1 MEPTTNPEM
10 KTEPVQPT
18 EERVVPQDTNPA
30 PPQTIQN
37 PVATEAPTG
46 GSNQVVNK
54 PGVIVLQW
62 LTYAFWGWTIIALGT
77 LLATTLSH
85 MVSGSGAEGFTPY
98 GIAATLVLLPIAV
111 VCDILYSKHEPEKK
125 TGAAS
130 IVMVIHAV
138 IFALLGIGSLIT
150 VVFTAVSLSISD
162 ASAKEVTPIIITALS
177 MAIIYG
183 ATFVRALHPAKIPL
197 INRIYLFF
205 MIVVTTIT
213 IILAIVGP
221 ISFER
226 RTKNDKLIVSNI
238 STLTQDIGD
247 YAEANDKLPETLGEI
262 KSSSE
267 GVKKLISSNLV
278 VYKPNTY
285 TATTEQSDI
294 NNNQS
299 QTPLRSTTTRNDY
312 YYQLCVTYSEPS
324 SSYDDDYDTLYDY
337 SSDPPE
343 STDPSGYETYPSAY
357 NHPGGEVCYKVKTTD
372 YGY

>member
-1 MEPTTNPEM
+1 MDPATNPDM
-10 KTEPVQPT
+10 RPEPMQPI
-18 EERVVPQDTNPA
+18 EESVVPQNTNPV
-30 PPQTIQN
+30 PPQTTQN
-37 PVATEAPTG
+37 PVVTEASVG
-46 GSNQVVNK
+46 GNPQVINK

-85 MVSGSGAEGFTPY
+85 MMSGSGAEGFTPY

-150 VVFTAVSLSISD
+150 VVFTVVSLSISD
-162 ASAKEVTPIIITALS
+162 ASAKEVTPVIITALS

-183 ATFVRALHPAKIPL
+183 ATFVRTLHPAKIPL

-205 MIVVTTIT
+205 MITVTTIT
-213 IILAIVGP
+213 IILAIIGP

-226 RTKNDKLIVSNI
+226 RTKNDKLIVSNL
-238 STLTQDIGD
+238 SSLSNDIED
-247 YAEANDKLPETLGEI
+247 YAKANDKLPDTLGEI

-285 TATTEQSDI
+285 TAPEEQSAT
-294 NNNQS
+294 NNSRGQA
-299 QTPLRSTTTRNDY
+299 LFRSNETRDDY

-324 SSYDDDYDTLYDY
+324 SNYDDYETRY
-337 SSDPPE
+337 DPPA
-343 STDPSGYETYPSAY
+343 STDPSGYETYLSVY
-357 NHPGGEVCYKVKTTD
+357 EHPGGDICYKVKTTD